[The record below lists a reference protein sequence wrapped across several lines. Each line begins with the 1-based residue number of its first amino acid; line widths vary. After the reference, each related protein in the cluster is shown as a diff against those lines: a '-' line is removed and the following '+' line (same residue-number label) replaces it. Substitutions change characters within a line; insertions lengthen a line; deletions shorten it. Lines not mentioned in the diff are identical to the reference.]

1 MHELIGNEITYLLP
15 GELIVTDQRMKISTV
30 LGSCVSV
37 CMFYRT
43 TQIAG
48 MNHFILPLNNTGD
61 PKILRYGDTSLA
73 EMLSRMCQM
82 GAKTNRIEA
91 YVYGGSAMFKKNSD
105 TFKVGERNIQS
116 ALYFL
121 KNNHIFIQSIET
133 GGTTGRKVIF
143 DTSAGIIS
151 SNVLKPLEKLS

>member
-1 MHELIGNEITYLLP
+1 MQQLIGNEITYLLP

-48 MNHFILPLNNTGD
+48 MNHFILPLNTAAD
-61 PKILRYGDTSLA
+61 PKILRYGDTSLE
-73 EMLSRMCQM
+73 EMLSQMCQL
-82 GAKTNRIEA
+82 GAKANRIEA
-91 YVYGGSAMFKKNSD
+91 FVYGGSAMFAKNSD

-116 ALYFL
+116 ALQFL
-121 KNNHIFIQSIET
+121 KFNHIFIQSIET
-133 GGTTGRKVIF
+133 GGTSGRKVIF

-151 SNVLKPLEKLS
+151 SNVLKPLGKLS